1 MAYVYWRKKRVKVKL
16 ILPWRHFSLSVSE
29 KISSVNIYEPKYV
42 NKTKTGKAE
51 KHMILKFGWFNEPKQ
66 EKLKVFEF
74 RLT

>member
-1 MAYVYWRKKRVKVKL
+1 M
-16 ILPWRHFSLSVSE
+16 SVSE

-51 KHMILKFGWFNEPKQ
+51 KPMILKFGWFNELKQ

-74 RLT
+74 RGLFG